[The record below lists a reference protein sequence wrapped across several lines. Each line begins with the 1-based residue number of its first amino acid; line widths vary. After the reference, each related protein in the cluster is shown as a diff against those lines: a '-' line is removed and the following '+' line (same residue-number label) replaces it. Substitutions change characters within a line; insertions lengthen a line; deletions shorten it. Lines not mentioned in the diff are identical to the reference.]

1 MRSLPLAD
9 PGTPD
14 SRSASRYLWWLA
26 SHQFRTLG
34 FGMFFGITWMLVG
47 ALIPMV
53 IGKAIDA
60 GITTKDTSAL
70 ARWAGAFLLLGLVQA
85 GSGIMRHRNAVFN
98 WMSAN
103 FRTVQAVVRH
113 ANRLGATLPKRMATG
128 EVVAIGAADTSHI
141 GNALDITARG
151 SAAIVSLITVTV
163 ILLTAS
169 VKLGLVV
176 LLGVPLQMAVV
187 SLLIKPLHRRQQ
199 AYRDQQGALTGRAVD
214 IVAGLRVLRGIGG
227 EQVFADRYRTQS
239 QQLREAGVR
248 AARIDS
254 LLESI
259 QVLMP
264 GLFLALVT
272 WLGAR
277 LAVAGEI
284 GPGDLAAFY
293 GYAAFLVMPMR
304 TLAEMLEKMTRG
316 HVSAGRVLRVL
327 RLEPEIT
334 APASPRALPEHGT
347 LVDVKSGLSLR
358 PGVLTVL
365 AADRPEDAIEIADR
379 LGWYAEGEVTLG
391 GVPLSAATR
400 DEVRA
405 RILVADN
412 NARLFSGP
420 LREELDPTG
429 AAGDEQIMSAL
440 RTASA
445 EEILDALPP
454 QVARPG
460 GPPGRRTP
468 EDSPPASG
476 LAAFVAERGRE
487 FSGGQQQR
495 LRLARALLADA
506 PILIMV
512 EPTSAVDAHT
522 EARIARRIG
531 PARRGRTTL
540 LATTSPLLLDQ
551 ADHVVFVDDGKVI
564 AEGTHRELL
573 TSEPRYRAVVTRS
586 VDA

>member
-1 MRSLPLAD
+1 MRSLPVAD

-14 SRSASRYLWWLA
+14 TRSAARYLWWLA
-26 SHQFRTLG
+26 SHQSRTIG
-34 FGMFFGITWMLVG
+34 FGMFFGITWMLTA
-47 ALIPMV
+47 ALMPMV

-60 GITTKDTSAL
+60 GITTRDTTAL
-70 ARWAGAFLLLGLVQA
+70 AQWAGAFLLLGLVQA

-113 ANRLGATLPKRMATG
+113 ANRLGATLPKRLATG

-141 GNALDITARG
+141 GNALDISARG
-151 SAAIVSLITVTV
+151 SAAVVSLITVTV

-176 LLGVPLQMAVV
+176 LLGVPVQMAVV

-199 AYRDQQGALTGRAVD
+199 AYRDQQGTLTGRAVD

-227 EQVFADRYRTQS
+227 EQVFADRYREQS
-239 QQLREAGVR
+239 QELRAAGIR

-254 LLESI
+254 LLEAI

-277 LAVAGEI
+277 LAVTGEI
-284 GPGDLAAFY
+284 QPGELASFY
-293 GYAAFLVMPMR
+293 GYAAFLIMPLR
-304 TLAEMLEKMTRG
+304 TLAELLEKLTRG
-316 HVSAGRVLRVL
+316 HVSAGRVLQVL

-334 APASPRALPEHGT
+334 GPAAPRELPAHGV
-347 LVDVKSGLSLR
+347 LADAKSGLTLR

-379 LGWYAEGEVTLG
+379 LGRYAEGEVTLG
-391 GVPLSAATR
+391 GVPLAEATR

-420 LREELDPTG
+420 LREELDPAG
-429 AAGDEQIMSAL
+429 HGDEARLTAAL
-440 RTASA
+440 HAASA
-445 EEILDALPP
+445 EEIVDALP
-454 QVARPG
+454 G
-460 GPPGRRTP
+460 GL
-468 EDSPPASG
+468 D
-476 LAAFVAERGRE
+476 AFVAERGRE

-495 LRLARALLADA
+495 LRLARALVADP
-506 PILIMV
+506 PILILV

-522 EARIARRIG
+522 EARIAGRLG
-531 PARRGRTTL
+531 EARQGRTTL
-540 LATTSPLLLDQ
+540 VAATSPLLLDR
-551 ADHVVFVDDGKVI
+551 ADHVVYVEDGKVA

-573 TSEPRYRAVVTRS
+573 AAEPGYRAVVTRS
-586 VDA
+586 VE

>member
-14 SRSASRYLWWLA
+14 TRSAIRYLWWLA
-26 SHQFRTLG
+26 SHQSRTIG

-163 ILLTAS
+163 VLLTAS

-176 LLGVPLQMAVV
+176 LLGVPVQMAVV

-227 EQVFADRYRTQS
+227 EQVFAERYRSQS

-284 GPGDLAAFY
+284 QPGELASFY

-316 HVSAGRVLRVL
+316 HVSAGRVLQVL

-334 APASPRALPEHGT
+334 SPASPLPLPEHGT
-347 LVDVKSGLSLR
+347 LVDVKSGLALR

-379 LGWYAEGEVTLG
+379 LGRYAEGEVTLG
-391 GVPLSAATR
+391 GVPLSAVTR
-400 DEVRA
+400 DDVRA

-429 AAGDEQIMSAL
+429 TAGDEQIMSAL

-445 EEILDALPP
+445 EEVIDALP
-454 QVARPG
+454 
-460 GPPGRRTP
+460 
-468 EDSPPASG
+468 DG
-476 LAAFVAERGRE
+476 LGAFVAERGRE

-495 LRLARALLADA
+495 LRLARALVADP

-531 PARRGRTTL
+531 PARQGRTTL
-540 LATTSPLLLDQ
+540 LAGTSPLLLDQ
-551 ADHVVFVDDGKVI
+551 ADHVAFVEDGKVV

-573 TSEPRYRAVVTRS
+573 AAEPRYRAVVTRS

>member
-1 MRSLPLAD
+1 MRSLPVAD

-14 SRSASRYLWWLA
+14 SRSAARYLWWLA
-26 SHQFRTLG
+26 GHQFRTIG
-34 FGMFFGITWMLVG
+34 FGMFFGITWMLTA
-47 ALIPMV
+47 ALMPMV

-60 GITTKDTSAL
+60 GITTRDTSAL
-70 ARWAGAFLLLGLVQA
+70 AYWAGAFLLLGVIQA

-103 FRTVQAVVRH
+103 FRTVQVVVRH
-113 ANRLGATLPKRMATG
+113 ANRLGATLPKRLATG

-151 SAAIVSLITVTV
+151 SAAVVSLVTVTV

-176 LLGVPLQMAVV
+176 LLGVPVQMAVV

-214 IVAGLRVLRGIGG
+214 SVAGLRVLRGIGG
-227 EQVFADRYRTQS
+227 EQVFAGRYREQS
-239 QQLREAGVR
+239 QQLRAVGVR

-254 LLESI
+254 LLEAI

-284 GPGDLAAFY
+284 RPGELASFY
-293 GYAAFLVMPMR
+293 GYAAFLIMPLR

-316 HVSAGRVLRVL
+316 HVSAGRVLKVL
-327 RLEPEIT
+327 QLDPEIT
-334 APASPRALPEHGT
+334 GPEQPQALPAHGV
-347 LVDVKSGLSLR
+347 LADVKSGVSLR

-379 LGWYAEGEVTLG
+379 LGRYAEGEVTVG
-391 GVPLSAATR
+391 GVPLAEATR

-405 RILVADN
+405 RIMVADN

-429 AAGDEQIMSAL
+429 AATDERIVAAL
-440 RTASA
+440 HTASA
-445 EEILDALPP
+445 EEVVDALP
-454 QVARPG
+454 
-460 GPPGRRTP
+460 
-468 EDSPPASG
+468 DG
-476 LAAFVAERGRE
+476 LDAFVAERGRE

-495 LRLARALLADA
+495 LRLARALVADP
-506 PILIMV
+506 PILILV

-522 EARIARRIG
+522 EARIADRLG
-531 PARRGRTTL
+531 AARQGRTTL
-540 LATTSPLLLDQ
+540 VAATSPLLLDR
-551 ADHVVFVDDGKVI
+551 ADHVVYVEDGKVT

-573 TSEPRYRAVVTRS
+573 AADPRYRAVVTRS
-586 VDA
+586 VE

>member
-1 MRSLPLAD
+1 MRSLPIAD

-14 SRSASRYLWWLA
+14 SRSATRYLWWLTRNQA
-26 SHQFRTLG
+26 RTIG
-34 FGMFFGITWMLVG
+34 YGMFFGITWMMTG

-60 GITTKDTSAL
+60 GITGKDMPAL
-70 ARWAGAFLLLGLVQA
+70 ARWAGAFMLLGVVQA
-85 GSGIMRHRNAVFN
+85 ASGIMRHRNAVFN

-113 ANRLGATLPKRMATG
+113 TNRLGATLPKRLATG
-128 EVVAIGAADTSHI
+128 EVVAIGAADTGQI

-151 SAAIVSLITVTV
+151 SAAVVCLVTVTV
-163 ILLTAS
+163 VLLTAS

-176 LLGVPLQMAVV
+176 LLGVPVQMAVV

-199 AYRDQQGALTGRAVD
+199 TYRDQQGALTGRATD

-227 EQVFADRYRTQS
+227 EQVFAGRYREQS
-239 QQLREAGVR
+239 QQLRAAGVR

-254 LLESI
+254 LLEAI

-264 GLFLALVT
+264 GLFLAVVT

-277 LAVAGEI
+277 LAVSGEITAGE
-284 GPGDLAAFY
+284 LASAY
-293 GYAAFLVMPMR
+293 GYAAFLVVPLR

-327 RLEPEIT
+327 RLDPEIT
-334 APASPRALPEHGT
+334 GPDRPQELPEHGP
-347 LVDVKSGLSLR
+347 LVDVKSGLTVR
-358 PGVLTVL
+358 PGALTVL

-379 LGWYAEGEVTLG
+379 LGRYTEGEVTLG
-391 GVPLSAATR
+391 GVPLSAAAR
-400 DEVRA
+400 DAVRA

-420 LREELDPTG
+420 LREELHPGD
-429 AAGDEQIMSAL
+429 AGDDEQIMAAL

-445 EEILDALPP
+445 EEIVEALP
-454 QVARPG
+454 
-460 GPPGRRTP
+460 
-468 EDSPPASG
+468 DG
-476 LAAFVAERGRE
+476 LDAFVAERGRE

-495 LRLARALLADA
+495 LRLARALLADP
-506 PILIMV
+506 PILILV

-522 EARIARRIG
+522 EARVAKRLG
-531 PARRGRTTL
+531 PARQGRTTL
-540 LATTSPLLLDQ
+540 VTSTSPLLLDH
-551 ADHVVFVDDGKVI
+551 ADHVVYVEDGKVV
-564 AEGTHRELL
+564 AEGAHRELL
-573 TSEPRYRAVVTRS
+573 AAEPRYRAVVTRS
-586 VDA
+586 VA

>member
-1 MRSLPLAD
+1 MRSLPVAD

-14 SRSASRYLWWLA
+14 TRSAARYLWWLA
-26 SHQFRTLG
+26 SQQLPTIG
-34 FGMFFGITWMLVG
+34 FGMFFGIIWMLTA
-47 ALIPMV
+47 ALMPMV
-53 IGKAIDA
+53 IGRAIDA
-60 GITTKDTSAL
+60 GITTRDTTAL
-70 ARWAGAFLLLGLVQA
+70 AQWAGAFLLLGLVQA
-85 GSGIMRHRNAVFN
+85 VSGIMRHRNAIFN
-98 WMSAN
+98 WMSAS

-113 ANRLGATLPKRMATG
+113 ANKLGATLPKRLATG
-128 EVVAIGAADTSHI
+128 EVVAIGAADTGQI

-151 SAAIVSLITVTV
+151 SAAVVSLITVTI

-176 LLGVPLQMAVV
+176 LLGVPVQMAVV

-199 AYRDQQGALTGRAVD
+199 AYRDQQGTLTGRAVD

-227 EQVFADRYRTQS
+227 EQVFAGRYREQS
-239 QQLREAGVR
+239 QQLRAAGIR

-254 LLESI
+254 LLEAI

-277 LAVAGEI
+277 LAVTGEI
-284 GPGDLAAFY
+284 QPGELASFY
-293 GYAAFLVMPMR
+293 GYAAFLIMPLR

-316 HVSAGRVLRVL
+316 HVSAGRVLKVL

-334 APASPRALPEHGT
+334 GPASPRELPAHGV
-347 LVDVKSGLSLR
+347 LADVKSGLALR

-379 LGWYAEGEVTLG
+379 LGRYTEGEVTLG
-391 GVPLSAATR
+391 GVPLAEATR
-400 DEVRA
+400 DDVRA

-420 LREELDPTG
+420 LREELDP
-429 AAGDEQIMSAL
+429 AGDGDDARLTAAL
-440 RTASA
+440 HAASA
-445 EEILDALPP
+445 EEIVDALP
-454 QVARPG
+454 G
-460 GPPGRRTP
+460 GL
-468 EDSPPASG
+468 D
-476 LAAFVAERGRE
+476 AFVAERGRE

-495 LRLARALLADA
+495 LRLARALVADP
-506 PILIMV
+506 PILILV

-522 EARIARRIG
+522 EARIADRLG
-531 PARRGRTTL
+531 AARQGRTTL
-540 LATTSPLLLDQ
+540 VAATSPLLLDR
-551 ADHVVFVDDGKVI
+551 ADHVVYVEDGKVA

-573 TSEPRYRAVVTRS
+573 AAEPGYRAVVTRS
-586 VDA
+586 VE

>member
-1 MRSLPLAD
+1 
-9 PGTPD
+9 
-14 SRSASRYLWWLA
+14 
-26 SHQFRTLG
+26 
-34 FGMFFGITWMLVG
+34 MFFGITWMLTG

-53 IGKAIDA
+53 ICKAVDA
-60 GITTKDTSAL
+60 GVTTGDISAL
-70 ARWAGAFLLLGLVQA
+70 ALWAGAFVLLGLVQA
-85 GSGIMRHRNAVFN
+85 GSAIMRHRNAVFN
-98 WMSAN
+98 WLSAN

-113 ANRLGATLPKRMATG
+113 ANVLGATLPKRLATG
-128 EVVAIGAADTSHI
+128 DVVAIGAADTGHI

-151 SAAIVSLITVTV
+151 SAAIVSLVTVTV

-176 LLGVPLQMAVV
+176 LLGVPVQMAVV
-187 SLLIKPLHRRQQ
+187 GLLIKPLHRRQQ
-199 AYRDQQGALTGRAVD
+199 AYRDQQGTLTGRAVD

-227 EQVFADRYRTQS
+227 EQVFADRYRAQS

-254 LLESI
+254 LLEST
-259 QVLMP
+259 QVLLP

-277 LAVAGEI
+277 LAVSGEI
-284 GPGDLAAFY
+284 RPGELASFY
-293 GYAAFLVMPMR
+293 GYAAFLVVPLR

-316 HVSAGRVLRVL
+316 HVSAGRVLKVL

-334 APASPRALPEHGT
+334 APPQPRPLPEHGP
-347 LVDVKSGLSLR
+347 LADVKSGLTVR

-379 LGWYAEGEVTLG
+379 LGRYAEGEVSLG

-400 DEVRA
+400 DEARA

-429 AAGDEQIMSAL
+429 AADDAQVLAAL
-440 RTASA
+440 RVAGA
-445 EEILDALPP
+445 GEILDALP
-454 QVARPG
+454 
-460 GPPGRRTP
+460 
-468 EDSPPASG
+468 DG
-476 LAAFVAERGRE
+476 LDTFVAERGRE

-506 PILIMV
+506 PILILV

-522 EARIARRIG
+522 EARIARRLG
-531 PARRGRTTL
+531 PARHGRTTL
-540 LATTSPLLLDQ
+540 IASTSPLLLDQ
-551 ADHVVFVDDGKVI
+551 ADHVVYVDDGKVT

-573 TSEPRYRAVVTRS
+573 AAEPRYRAVVTRS
-586 VDA
+586 VAV